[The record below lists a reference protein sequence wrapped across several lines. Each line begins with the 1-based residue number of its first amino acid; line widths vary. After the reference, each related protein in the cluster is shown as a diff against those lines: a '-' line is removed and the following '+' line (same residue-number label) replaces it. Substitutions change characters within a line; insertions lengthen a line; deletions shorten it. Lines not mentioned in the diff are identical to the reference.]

1 MGDLL
6 PAFSPPAKPG
16 TSSARSI
23 DRAGNIDG
31 APESRT
37 WTVQAQSSC
46 AAKTV
51 TTKASAD
58 SSVYQKTP
66 ARSVGTDPVLRVNPR
81 NGERTRSLLRFDMPT
96 IPAGC
101 QVLGYS

>member
-1 MGDLL
+1 M
-6 PAFSPPAKPG
+6 
-16 TSSARSI
+16 RSI
-23 DRAGNIDG
+23 DRAANIDDS
-31 APESRT
+31 PESRI

-46 AAKTV
+46 VTKTV
-51 TTKASAD
+51 TAKGSAD
-58 SSVYQKTP
+58 SSVYQKTA
-66 ARSVGTDPVLRVNPR
+66 ARNVGTDPVLRVNPR